1 MRFTWLLTL
10 PLIRGDR
17 LIKNIDVPAC
27 RNCMYYK
34 PSTYNDFSSGLNRC
48 EKFGTK
54 DIVSDQID
62 YDFATFCR
70 NDEDKCGKEGKYFEL
85 EQNLH
90 AKMTQHFMAK
100 NWPYGFAITIAVLL
114 NVLAAYVKLNP

>member
-1 MRFTWLLTL
+1 
-10 PLIRGDR
+10 
-17 LIKNIDVPAC
+17 
-27 RNCMYYK
+27 MYYK
-34 PSTYNDFSSGLNRC
+34 PSTYNDFSYGLNRC

-62 YDFATFCR
+62 YDFATFSR

-85 EQNLH
+85 EQNLP

-100 NWPYGFAITIAVLL
+100 NWPIGFAIFIGILL
-114 NVLAAYVKLNP
+114 NMCVVYTTAHL